1 MTVAEAIRQGEACLR
16 PVAGDDARLEARV
29 LLAAVLGRSREW
41 LYLHPGSSLSPAA
54 TAQFHQLLAARRAG
68 EPLAYLLGVREF
80 YGRSFMVDARVLVPR
95 PETECLLEAALA
107 FVRSTSA
114 VRVVDVGTGSGVLG
128 ITIALECPW
137 VRVVLLD
144 ASADA
149 LAVARENAR
158 RLGAAS
164 KVQLVQ
170 SDLLAALDGRYDL
183 IIANLPY
190 IPTAAM
196 SGLPPEVRREPR
208 IALDGGPDGL
218 ALYRRLFAEVPAHLS
233 PTGALFAEIGSDQGT
248 AVLALARRWLP
259 NHHARVLPDLAGL
272 DRIVAVTPPEWQGE
286 QSRARQCRKME
297 VHASELDR
305 PTSLCVHRA

>member
-16 PVAGDDARLEARV
+16 PIAGDDARLEARL

-41 LYLHPGSSLSPAA
+41 LYLYPAFSLSPAA
-54 TAQFHQLLAARRAG
+54 TAQFHQLLAARCAG
-68 EPLAYLLGVREF
+68 EPLAYLLGTREF
-80 YGRSFMVDARVLVPR
+80 YGRSFRVDARVLVPR
-95 PETECLLEAALA
+95 PETESLLEAALA
-107 FVRSTSA
+107 FVRSTGA
-114 VRVVDVGTGSGVLG
+114 VRVVDVGTGSGILG

-144 ASADA
+144 VSADA
-149 LAVARENAR
+149 LAVARENAQ

-164 KVQLVQ
+164 RVQLVQ
-170 SDLLAALDGRYDL
+170 SDLLAALSGRYDL

-196 SGLPPEVRREPR
+196 PGLPPEVRREPR

-218 ALYRRLFAEVPAHLS
+218 ALYRRLFAEVPPRLS

-248 AVLALARRWLP
+248 AVLALARHWLP

-272 DRIVAVTPPEWQGE
+272 DRVIAVTPPGWQAE
-286 QSRARQCRKME
+286 QSRARQCREME
-297 VHASELDR
+297 VHARELDS
-305 PTSLCVHRA
+305 PTSLCVHCA